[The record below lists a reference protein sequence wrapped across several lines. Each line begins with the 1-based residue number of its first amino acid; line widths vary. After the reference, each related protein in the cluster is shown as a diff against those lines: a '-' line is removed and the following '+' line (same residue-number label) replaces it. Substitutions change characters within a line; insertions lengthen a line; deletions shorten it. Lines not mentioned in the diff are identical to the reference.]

1 MLDSPLRRENQILNR
16 QEYASRQ
23 VQLKSWPRMLF
34 VELTQKC
41 NAACWMCRPP
51 GGNAG
56 MPEMEFDKFREIA
69 DQAFPRAEVIDLRG
83 WGESLIYPH
92 FSKALDYTASF
103 GATLKIYTNLSVSRR
118 LCEMLIEYDVT
129 TAVSF
134 DAAEK
139 HLFERLRAGCRFE
152 LVKENLAFLASAAAS
167 KGRRE
172 LVYLSVTV
180 QGENLYDIPN
190 IVALAGELG
199 IPEVK
204 LFPLICDVAEPAHL
218 SHHLPELIEVLDQAL
233 EIANGLGVRL
243 SCGAGL
249 DESLTIPTKALT
261 QPCLHPWAYCYVDP
275 LGQLGFCDHLIGQK
289 AFILADAS
297 SNFHDAWNS
306 KGFQRLREQ
315 HACGPSAIGDEYY
328 PCHWCYGRRYTDLE
342 HWIEP
347 TFACRKV
354 SSDSN
359 PKLYEINRGE
369 RRDLPFVSGLKR

>member
-1 MLDSPLRRENQILNR
+1 MPDSRLRQENQVLNK
-16 QEYASRQ
+16 QEYSARQ
-23 VQLKSWPRMLF
+23 VQLKSWPRVLF

-41 NAACWMCRPP
+41 NASCWMCRPP
-51 GGNAG
+51 GGNAAL
-56 MPEMEFDKFREIA
+56 PEMAFDKFREIG

-92 FSKALDYTASF
+92 FSKALDYSASF
-103 GATLKIYTNLSVSRR
+103 GASLKIYTNLSVSRR
-118 LCEMLIEYDVT
+118 LCEQLIDYDVT

-152 LVKENLAFLASAAAS
+152 LVKENLAFLASAAAA
-167 KGRRE
+167 KGRRD

-180 QGENLYDIPN
+180 QGDNFWDIPN
-190 IVALAGELG
+190 IVALADELG
-199 IPEVK
+199 ISEVK
-204 LFPLICDVAEPAHL
+204 LFPIICDEAEPAHL
-218 SHHLPELIEVLDQAL
+218 SHHLTALVVALDQAQ
-233 EIANGLGVRL
+233 EMANNRAVRL

-249 DESLTIPTKALT
+249 DESLTIAEKALT
-261 QPCLHPWAYCYVDP
+261 DPCLHPWAYCYIDP

-297 SNFHDAWNS
+297 KDFHAAWNS

-315 HACGPSAIGDEYY
+315 HACGPGAIGDEYY
-328 PCHWCYGRRYTDLE
+328 PCRWCYGRRYTDLE

-347 TFACRKV
+347 SFACRKV
-354 SSDSN
+354 SSDTS
-359 PKLYEINRGE
+359 PKLYEIVRSE
-369 RRDLPFVSGLKR
+369 KRRLPFVSGLKR